1 VLSTIEMSKK
11 LKGSGV
17 TVNALHPG
25 VVRTEIIRN
34 FRLLQ
39 MWILRPV
46 LWFVM
51 YFFFKT
57 PNGGAQTSVYCA
69 VAEELKTVSGEYFKD
84 CALTECSTL
93 ARDEALATELW
104 KQSEELTGTNKH

>member
-1 VLSTIEMSKK
+1 
-11 LKGSGV
+11 
-17 TVNALHPG
+17 
-25 VVRTEIIRN
+25 
-34 FRLLQ
+34 

-84 CALTECSTL
+84 CALTDCSAL

-104 KQSEELTGTNKH
+104 KQSEELTGINKH

>member
-1 VLSTIEMSKK
+1 
-11 LKGSGV
+11 
-17 TVNALHPG
+17 
-25 VVRTEIIRN
+25 
-34 FRLLQ
+34 

-46 LWFVM
+46 VWFVM

-69 VAEELKTVSGEYFKD
+69 VAEELKNVSGEYFKD
-84 CALTECSTL
+84 CALTECSAL

-104 KQSEELTGTNKH
+104 KQSEELTGINRH

>member
-1 VLSTIEMSKK
+1 MIFFFFL
-11 LKGSGV
+11 GSV

-25 VVRTEIIRN
+25 VVRTEILRN
-34 FRLLQ
+34 FRILQ

-57 PNGGAQTSVYCA
+57 TYGGAQTSVYCA
-69 VAEELKTVSGEYFKD
+69 VAEELKNISGEYFKD
-84 CALTECSTL
+84 CALKECNVL
-93 ARDEALATELW
+93 AKDDALAEELW
-104 KQSEELTGTNKH
+104 KQSEQLTGLKKN